1 MMVSQKTNTEVK
13 AYDDGRNWLQAALV
27 AVFCGCTKEV
37 LGLWRGRKRRC
48 PGRTLG
54 ATMTLFE

>member
-13 AYDDGRNWLQAALV
+13 AYDDGRNWRQAALV
-27 AVFCGCTKEV
+27 AAFCGCTKEV
-37 LGLWRGRKRRC
+37 LGLRAGAGGRYF
-48 PGRTLG
+48 GRTLG

>member
-1 MMVSQKTNTEVK
+1 MMCSQKTNTEVN
-13 AYDDGRNWLQAALV
+13 AYETRTKRLQAALV
-27 AVFCGCTKEV
+27 AAFCGCTKEV
-37 LGLWRGRKRRC
+37 LGLWSGRMGRC

>member
-1 MMVSQKTNTEVK
+1 MMCSQKTITEVN
-13 AYDDGRNWLQAALV
+13 AYDARTIWLQAALV

-37 LGLWRGRKRRC
+37 LGLWSGRRGRF